1 MKLLI
6 LTQKVDRNDPILG
19 FFHRWVEEFAKHAEG
34 IVVICLEK
42 GEYNLPKNVEVLSL
56 GKEEDVSRLTYI
68 IRFYKYIWQERKNY
82 DSVFVHMNQEYVL
95 LGGIFWKMKNKK
107 VLMWRNHPEGSF
119 LTDIAMFFS
128 DKVLYTSTFS
138 YTAKHKHKNKGI
150 KMPAG
155 IDTRTFYRDKSI
167 VRKKKSILF
176 LSRISPIKRPDILID
191 ALSIL
196 DKSGVD
202 FTASIYGDSLDKDV
216 EYYKKIRGQATS
228 LEEKGKIVFHKGV
241 PNMQVPDIYNQ
252 HELFVNATPSGSFDK
267 AILEAMASG
276 CITIVFNQSFKN
288 ILSEQL
294 LFNEGSSLSLYEK
307 LRTALSFGDQER
319 EKHEKDLNQYVTQHD
334 ISALSSKLFNILK

>member
-6 LTQKVDRNDPILG
+6 ITQKVDKNDAILG
-19 FFHRWVEEFAKHAEG
+19 FFHRWIEEFAKHCEN
-34 IVVICLEK
+34 IIVICLKK
-42 GEYNLPKNVEVLSL
+42 GEYDLPENVSVLSL
-56 GKEEDVSRLTYI
+56 GKEDGVSRFTYI

-82 DSVFVHMNQEYVL
+82 DSVFVHMNQEYVF
-95 LGGIFWKMKNKK
+95 LGGVFWKILRKR
-107 VLMWRNHPEGSF
+107 VLLWRNHPEGSF

-138 YTAKHKHKNKGI
+138 YTAKHKNKGI

-155 IDTRTFYRDKSI
+155 IDTRTFHRDKSI
-167 VRKKKSILF
+167 VRKKNSILF

-216 EYYKKIRGQATS
+216 EYYKKIREQAAD
-228 LEEKGKIVFHKGV
+228 LEEKGKIVFYKGV
-241 PNMQVPDIYNQ
+241 PNMEVPDIYNQ

-267 AILEAMASG
+267 TILEAMASG
-276 CITIVFNQSFKN
+276 CITIVSNQSFKDV
-288 ILSEQL
+288 LPEQF
-294 LFNEGSSLSLYEK
+294 LFDEGNSLSLSEK
-307 LRTALSFGDQER
+307 LQTALSFGDQER
-319 EKHEKDLNQYVTQHD
+319 EKHEKGLNQYVTQHD